1 MRCRCVK
8 FREGTRYSTEV
19 KAEHDGHRGG
29 KRSRVSHE
37 VITVH
42 GDETKRV
49 LAKASAPRKAA
60 ETAEAAAWKSDEQKA
75 FRRKK
80 NQIKRKVSKL
90 RLAQR

>member
-1 MRCRCVK
+1 VRCRYVK

-60 ETAEAAAWKSDEQKA
+60 ATAEAAAWKSDEQKA
-75 FRRKK
+75 LRRKK
-80 NQIKRKVSKL
+80 SLIKRKESKL